1 MVINADLNGYS
12 GRRFLWPACMKRLFL
27 AHTVCMRFY
36 EKSGRWL
43 QALWGAFCIVAVLL
57 TLCQLL
63 QISEDL
69 WNHPWSSIAA
79 TFARQAEKMAPYLIA
94 FALPYRLLPGSRT
107 KCGVWSALSY
117 GLFTALFTAVTK
129 SEPGLLWPVL
139 LGLAAVLCIG
149 RAGEKQGM
157 LLLPVLAL
165 SLAGVLGAVHGY
177 YENALLWLLH
187 KLGSSTAV
195 SGVVFGLLNTLL
207 RPLSGAFEQPVYLH
221 SAGGAVWLGGQIFSG
236 AKAIFAAKPDS
247 LATALF
253 LSGKGLQL
261 FLLPGFAL
269 TLADC
274 GKTCSKATLALFTAG
289 CVLSGHTE
297 LFVIFLALESP
308 FLLLAFAGL
317 TGGCYLVSALL
328 DLHWG
333 FLQNGGIVEF
343 LLHNSSG
350 ALPYLVGVTFCVL
363 AYFVSRYTVVRYGI
377 AEHSC
382 VWLPEDLRPLVQ
394 ELGGLQNILAIEEDG
409 VQVRNSKRVNT
420 LLLEGELKEDRFM
433 TDDPQIQTLKEYL
446 P

>member
-1 MVINADLNGYS
+1 
-12 GRRFLWPACMKRLFL
+12 
-27 AHTVCMRFY
+27 
-36 EKSGRWL
+36 
-43 QALWGAFCIVAVLL
+43 
-57 TLCQLL
+57 
-63 QISEDL
+63 
-69 WNHPWSSIAA
+69 
-79 TFARQAEKMAPYLIA
+79 MAPYLIA
-94 FALPYRLLPGSRT
+94 FALPYHLLPESRT

-117 GLFTALFTAVTK
+117 GLFTALFTAITN
-129 SEPGLLWPVL
+129 SDPGLLWPIL
-139 LGLAAVLCIG
+139 LGLTTVLCVD
-149 RAGEKQGM
+149 RVGEKQG
-157 LLLPVLAL
+157 LLLLSVMTLAL
-165 SLAGVLGAVHGY
+165 GGLLGAAHSY
-177 YENALLWLLH
+177 YENALLWLLD

-195 SGVVFGLLNTLL
+195 SGVVFGVLNTLL
-207 RPLSGAFEQPVYLH
+207 RLLSGAFEQPVYLH
-221 SAGGAVWLGGQIFSG
+221 SAGGTVWLDGQILTG
-236 AKAIFAAKPDS
+236 AKNIFAAKPDR

-261 FLLPGFAL
+261 FLLPGFAC

-274 GKTCSKATLALFTAG
+274 GKSRSKPALALFTVG

-297 LFVIFLALESP
+297 LFTLFLAMESP

-328 DLHWG
+328 GLHWG

-363 AYFVSRYTVVRYGI
+363 AYFVGRYTVVRYGI

-394 ELGGLQNILAIEEDG
+394 ELGGLQNILAIENDG

-420 LLLEGELKEDRFM
+420 LLLEGELKEDRFI

>member
-1 MVINADLNGYS
+1 
-12 GRRFLWPACMKRLFL
+12 
-27 AHTVCMRFY
+27 
-36 EKSGRWL
+36 
-43 QALWGAFCIVAVLL
+43 
-57 TLCQLL
+57 
-63 QISEDL
+63 
-69 WNHPWSSIAA
+69 
-79 TFARQAEKMAPYLIA
+79 MAPYLIA
-94 FALPYRLLPGSRT
+94 FTLPYHLLPGSRT

-117 GLFTALFTAVTK
+117 GLFTALFTAITN
-129 SEPGLLWPVL
+129 SDPGLLWPIL
-139 LGLAAVLCIG
+139 LGLATVLCVD
-149 RAGEKQGM
+149 RVGEKQGM

-165 SLAGVLGAVHGY
+165 SLAGLLGATHGY
-177 YENALLWLLH
+177 YENALLWLLD

-195 SGVVFGLLNTLL
+195 SGVVFGVLNTLL
-207 RPLSGAFEQPVYLH
+207 RPLSAAFEQSVYLH
-221 SAGGAVWLGGQIFSG
+221 SAGGAVWLDGQILTG
-236 AKAIFAAKPDS
+236 AKTIFAAKPDS

-261 FLLPGFAL
+261 FLLPGFAC

-274 GKTCSKATLALFTAG
+274 GKARSKAALALFTAG

-297 LFVIFLALESP
+297 LFTLFLALESP

-328 DLHWG
+328 NLHWG

-394 ELGGLQNILAIEEDG
+394 ELGGLQNILAIENDG

-420 LLLEGELKEDRFM
+420 LLLEGELKEDRFI

>member
-1 MVINADLNGYS
+1 
-12 GRRFLWPACMKRLFL
+12 MKRLFL
-27 AHTVCMRFY
+27 DHTVGMRFY

-43 QALWGAFCIVAVLL
+43 QAVWGAFCIVAVLL
-57 TLCQLL
+57 ALSQLL

-79 TFARQAEKMAPYLIA
+79 TFARQAEKMAPFLIA
-94 FALPYRLLPGSRT
+94 FALPYHLLPGSRT

-117 GLFTALFTAVTK
+117 GLFTALFTAITN
-129 SEPGLLWPVL
+129 SDPGLVWPIL
-139 LGLAAVLCIG
+139 LGLGAVLCKD
-149 RAGEKQGM
+149 RVGEKQGM

-165 SLAGVLGAVHGY
+165 SLAGLLGATHGY
-177 YENALLWLLH
+177 YESALLWLLR
-187 KLGSSTAV
+187 KLGNNNAV
-195 SGVVFGLLNTLL
+195 AGTMFGVLNTLL
-207 RPLSGAFEQPVYLH
+207 RPLSAAFEQPVYLH
-221 SAGGAVWLGGQIFSG
+221 SAGGAVWLDGQILTG
-236 AKAIFAAKPDS
+236 AKIIFAAKPDR

-261 FLLPGFAL
+261 FLLPGFAC

-274 GKTCSKATLALFTAG
+274 GEARSKAALALFAVG

-297 LFVIFLALESP
+297 LFTLFLALESP

-317 TGGCYLVSALL
+317 TGGCYLVSVLL
-328 DLHWG
+328 GLHWG

-394 ELGGLQNILAIEEDG
+394 ELGGLQNILAIENDG

-420 LLLEGELKEDRFM
+420 LLLEGELKEDRFI

>member
-1 MVINADLNGYS
+1 
-12 GRRFLWPACMKRLFL
+12 MKRLFL
-27 AHTVCMRFY
+27 DHTVGMSFY

-43 QALWGAFCIVAVLL
+43 QALWGAFCIAAVLL
-57 TLCQLL
+57 ALCQLL

-79 TFARQAEKMAPYLIA
+79 TFARQAEEMAPYFIA
-94 FALPYRLLPGSRT
+94 FALPYHLLPESRA
-107 KCGVWSALSY
+107 KCGLWSALSY
-117 GLFTALFTAVTK
+117 GLFTALFTAVTN
-129 SEPGLLWPVL
+129 SEPGLVWPIL
-139 LGLAAVLCIG
+139 LGLGAVLCKD
-149 RAGEKQGM
+149 RVGEKQGL
-157 LLLPVLAL
+157 LLLPVMTLAL
-165 SLAGVLGAVHGY
+165 GGLLGAAHGY
-177 YENALLWLLH
+177 YENALLWLLG
-187 KLGSSTAV
+187 KLGSSTTV
-195 SGVVFGLLNTLL
+195 SGVVFGVLNTLL

-221 SAGGAVWLGGQIFSG
+221 SAGGTVWLNGQILTG
-236 AKAIFAAKPDS
+236 AKNIFAAKPDR

-274 GKTCSKATLALFTAG
+274 GKTRSKAALALFTVG

-297 LFVIFLALESP
+297 LFTLFLALESP

-317 TGGCYLVSALL
+317 TGGCYLGSALL
-328 DLHWG
+328 NLHWG

-382 VWLPEDLRPLVQ
+382 VWLPKDLRPLVQ
-394 ELGGLQNILAIEEDG
+394 ELGGLQNILAIENDG

-420 LLLEGELKEDRFM
+420 LLLEGELKEDRFI
-433 TDDPQIQTLKEYL
+433 TDDPQIQALKEYL

>member
-1 MVINADLNGYS
+1 
-12 GRRFLWPACMKRLFL
+12 
-27 AHTVCMRFY
+27 
-36 EKSGRWL
+36 
-43 QALWGAFCIVAVLL
+43 
-57 TLCQLL
+57 
-63 QISEDL
+63 
-69 WNHPWSSIAA
+69 
-79 TFARQAEKMAPYLIA
+79 MAPYFIA
-94 FALPYRLLPGSRT
+94 FALPYHLFPGSRT

-117 GLFTALFTAVTK
+117 GLFTALFTAVTN
-129 SEPGLLWPVL
+129 SDPGLLWPIL
-139 LGLAAVLCIG
+139 LGLGAVLCKD
-149 RAGEKQGM
+149 RVGEKQGM
-157 LLLPVLAL
+157 LLLPMLAL
-165 SLAGVLGAVHGY
+165 SLAGLLGATHGY
-177 YENALLWLLH
+177 YESALQWLLR

-195 SGVVFGLLNTLL
+195 SGVVFGVLNTLL

-221 SAGGAVWLGGQIFSG
+221 SAGGTVWLDGQILTG
-236 AKAIFAAKPDS
+236 AKNIFAAKPES

-261 FLLPGFAL
+261 FLLPGFAC

-274 GKTCSKATLALFTAG
+274 GKARSKAALALFIAG

-297 LFVIFLALESP
+297 LFTLFLALESP

-317 TGGCYLVSALL
+317 TGGCYLVSVLL

-382 VWLPEDLRPLVQ
+382 VWLPKDLRPLVQ
-394 ELGGLQNILAIEEDG
+394 ELGGLQNILAIENDG

>member
-1 MVINADLNGYS
+1 MESSMEQHSCN
-12 GRRFLWPACMKRLFL
+12 
-27 AHTVCMRFY
+27 
-36 EKSGRWL
+36 
-43 QALWGAFCIVAVLL
+43 
-57 TLCQLL
+57 LCQTGGKNGALFNCL
-63 QISEDL
+63 CFAV
-69 WNHPWSSIAA
+69 SSV
-79 TFARQAEKMAPYLIA
+79 TRESHQV
-94 FALPYRLLPGSRT
+94 R
-107 KCGVWSALSY
+107 WSALSY
-117 GLFTALFTAVTK
+117 GLFTALFTAVTN
-129 SEPGLLWPVL
+129 SNLGLLWPIL
-139 LGLAAVLCIG
+139 LGLGAVLCKD
-149 RAGEKQGM
+149 RVGEKQGM

-165 SLAGVLGAVHGY
+165 SLAGILGATHGY
-177 YENALLWLLH
+177 YESALLWLLR
-187 KLGSSTAV
+187 KLGNNNAV
-195 SGVVFGLLNTLL
+195 AFGFLNTLL
-207 RPLSGAFEQPVYLH
+207 RPLSAAFEQPVYLH
-221 SAGGAVWLGGQIFSG
+221 SAGGAVWLDGQILTG
-236 AKAIFAAKPDS
+236 AKTIFAAKPDR

-261 FLLPGFAL
+261 FLLPGFAC

-274 GKTCSKATLALFTAG
+274 GKARSKAALALFTVG

-297 LFVIFLALESP
+297 LFTLFLALESP

-328 DLHWG
+328 GLHWG

-382 VWLPEDLRPLVQ
+382 VWLPKDLRPLVR
-394 ELGGLQNILAIEEDG
+394 ELGGLQNILAIEDDG

-420 LLLEGELKEDRFM
+420 LLLEGELKEDRFI

>member
-1 MVINADLNGYS
+1 
-12 GRRFLWPACMKRLFL
+12 
-27 AHTVCMRFY
+27 
-36 EKSGRWL
+36 
-43 QALWGAFCIVAVLL
+43 
-57 TLCQLL
+57 
-63 QISEDL
+63 
-69 WNHPWSSIAA
+69 
-79 TFARQAEKMAPYLIA
+79 MAPYLIA
-94 FALPYRLLPGSRT
+94 FALPYHLLPGSRA

-117 GLFTALFTAVTK
+117 GLFTALFTAVTH
-129 SEPGLLWPVL
+129 SDPGLLWPIL
-139 LGLAAVLCIG
+139 LGLGAVLCKE
-149 RAGEKQGM
+149 RVGEKQGL

-165 SLAGVLGAVHGY
+165 SLAGILGATHDY
-177 YENALLWLLH
+177 YESALLWLLG
-187 KLGSSTAV
+187 KLGNNNAV
-195 SGVVFGLLNTLL
+195 AGTMFGVLNTLL
-207 RPLSGAFEQPVYLH
+207 RPLSAAFEQPVYLH
-221 SAGGAVWLGGQIFSG
+221 SAGGAVWLDGQILTG
-236 AKAIFAAKPDS
+236 AKTIFAAKPDS

-253 LSGKGLQL
+253 LSGNGLQL
-261 FLLPGFAL
+261 FLLPGFAC

-274 GKTCSKATLALFTAG
+274 GKARSKATLALFTVG

-297 LFVIFLALESP
+297 LFTLFLALESP

-328 DLHWG
+328 GLHWG

-350 ALPYLVGVTFCVL
+350 ALPYLVGVTFFVL

-382 VWLPEDLRPLVQ
+382 VWLPKDLRPLVQ
-394 ELGGLQNILAIEEDG
+394 ELGGLQNILAIENDG

-420 LLLEGELKEDRFM
+420 LLLEGELKEDRFI

>member
-1 MVINADLNGYS
+1 
-12 GRRFLWPACMKRLFL
+12 
-27 AHTVCMRFY
+27 
-36 EKSGRWL
+36 
-43 QALWGAFCIVAVLL
+43 
-57 TLCQLL
+57 
-63 QISEDL
+63 
-69 WNHPWSSIAA
+69 
-79 TFARQAEKMAPYLIA
+79 MAPYLIA
-94 FALPYRLLPGSRT
+94 FALPYHLLPGSRT

-117 GLFTALFTAVTK
+117 GLFTALFTAVTN

-139 LGLAAVLCIG
+139 LGLATVLCVD
-149 RAGEKQGM
+149 RVGEKQGM

-165 SLAGVLGAVHGY
+165 SLAGLLGATHGY
-177 YENALLWLLH
+177 YEIALLWLLG
-187 KLGSSTAV
+187 KLGNNNAV
-195 SGVVFGLLNTLL
+195 AGTVFGVLNTLL
-207 RPLSGAFEQPVYLH
+207 RPLSAAFEQPVYLH
-221 SAGGAVWLGGQIFSG
+221 SAGGAVWLDGQILTG
-236 AKAIFAAKPDS
+236 AKTIFAAKPDS

-261 FLLPGFAL
+261 FLLPGFAC

-274 GKTCSKATLALFTAG
+274 GKARSKAALALFTVG

-297 LFVIFLALESP
+297 LFTLFLALESP

-317 TGGCYLVSALL
+317 TGGCYLVSVLL
-328 DLHWG
+328 NLHWG

-343 LLHNSSG
+343 LLLNSSG

-363 AYFVSRYTVVRYGI
+363 AYFVGRYTVVRYGI

-382 VWLPEDLRPLVQ
+382 VWLPKDLRPLVQ
-394 ELGGLQNILAIEEDG
+394 ELGGLQNILAIDDDG

>member
-1 MVINADLNGYS
+1 
-12 GRRFLWPACMKRLFL
+12 
-27 AHTVCMRFY
+27 
-36 EKSGRWL
+36 
-43 QALWGAFCIVAVLL
+43 
-57 TLCQLL
+57 
-63 QISEDL
+63 
-69 WNHPWSSIAA
+69 
-79 TFARQAEKMAPYLIA
+79 MAPYLIA
-94 FALPYRLLPGSRT
+94 FALPYHLLPGSRT

-117 GLFTALFTAVTK
+117 GLFTALFTAVTN
-129 SEPGLLWPVL
+129 SDPGLLWPIL
-139 LGLAAVLCIG
+139 LGLGAVLCKN
-149 RAGEKQGM
+149 RVGENQGM

-165 SLAGVLGAVHGY
+165 SLGGLLGAAHGY
-177 YENALLWLLH
+177 YENAD

-195 SGVVFGLLNTLL
+195 SGVVFGVLNTLL

-221 SAGGAVWLGGQIFSG
+221 SAGGAVWLDGQILTG
-236 AKAIFAAKPDS
+236 AKNIFAAKPDR

-274 GKTCSKATLALFTAG
+274 SKTRSKAVLALFTAG

-297 LFVIFLALESP
+297 LFTLFLALESP

-317 TGGCYLVSALL
+317 TGGCYLVSVLL
-328 DLHWG
+328 NLHWG

-363 AYFVSRYTVVRYGI
+363 AYFVSRYAVVRYGI

-394 ELGGLQNILAIEEDG
+394 ELGGLQNILSIENDG

-420 LLLEGELKEDRFM
+420 LLLEGELKEDRFI